1 MNACNY
7 NFTSVL
13 MYAKTNALKSNER
26 RIIDK
31 LIDSGASIFSK
42 DIFGKTVIDWV
53 KEENNELY
61 EYFKNKL

>member
-1 MNACNY
+1 
-7 NFTSVL
+7 

-31 LIDSGASIFSK
+31 LIDSGTNIFSK

-53 KEENNELY
+53 KEEDNELHN
-61 EYFKNKL
+61 YFKSKL